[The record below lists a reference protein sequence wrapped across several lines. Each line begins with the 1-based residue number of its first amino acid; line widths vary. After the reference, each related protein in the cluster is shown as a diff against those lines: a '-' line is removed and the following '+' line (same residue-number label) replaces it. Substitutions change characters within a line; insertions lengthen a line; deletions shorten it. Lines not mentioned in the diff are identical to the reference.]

1 MQKEIFNT
9 LFDRSKLERATS
21 QPWRIGSDALIDTSS
36 QPLGD
41 PRISRVSQL
50 PENPSTIIGGLC
62 SIFSG
67 DLIGQD
73 TNPQTANIIRLDQI
87 VEAVGTL
94 PGKPSFIIIEDSY
107 FENLTGIRQEKFQE
121 QGKKAATGIEKW
133 LRLINPDITDLF
145 LAFTSNAQL
154 DKELKDLV
162 GYFSSDVIKNPNF
175 SKIQAAPVLLMYTGF
190 WPQLLNQLGF
200 IPSPDVVCIEPINH
214 FVDDRLLPDILT
226 KAYWDFLGWL
236 KDNPY
241 GVKPSANANMGVA
254 GFQEPIAV
262 DGTQRRSRILP
273 FTQVPNTQNYE
284 TWATENIFNN
294 LWQFPFPLKNNPI
307 FISGVNWGLADQEI
321 NSWLQNLVKWE
332 QYYYQNKQTTSKEK
346 RTPEWS
352 SNLKQ
357 YCSNQT
363 FQTTL
368 LVAQKTELIIKQI
381 LS

>member
-214 FVDDRLLPDILT
+214 FVDDRLLPDNLT
-226 KAYWDFLGWL
+226 TAYWDFLEWL

-241 GVKPSANANMGVA
+241 GVKPSANTNMGIA

-273 FTQVPNTQNYE
+273 LGY
-284 TWATENIFNN
+284 
-294 LWQFPFPLKNNPI
+294 
-307 FISGVNWGLADQEI
+307 
-321 NSWLQNLVKWE
+321 
-332 QYYYQNKQTTSKEK
+332 
-346 RTPEWS
+346 
-352 SNLKQ
+352 
-357 YCSNQT
+357 
-363 FQTTL
+363 
-368 LVAQKTELIIKQI
+368 
-381 LS
+381 